1 MPQRHDPA
9 QPAPA
14 RITAGELAVV
24 LSHYELGVIDAVRR
38 FKGGSRQSPKVLIET
53 PAGRFLLK
61 RRPAPATGSDH
72 AAEARKVA
80 FTHEVVL
87 HLARHEFPVPTLI
100 GTRGGNNSMLELAT
114 GVYEL
119 HRFVDGTRY
128 ARRPEQAHAAG
139 WWQGRCHQ
147 LLAELSTSHPAP
159 RRSYHDH
166 PRIVPKLAQIAAALG
181 SDDAAALCNALSD
194 AYTHA
199 ARRATELGAAAD
211 PLQVVHGDWHPGN
224 MLFRESTAEA
234 IRFVPPRAP
243 RAAGLVSG
251 VFDFD
256 AARMGHPLHDLANG
270 GMQFAVHRHTRDT
283 PTSPDPSTPASP
295 SQWRIALDPAL
306 LHAFFAGHAAARGP
320 LEPAARAAVPWLMI
334 EALIVEVVV
343 PIGVTG
349 SFGKLSALPVLNLV
363 QRAVDALAGQS
374 ERLVALLAEPY
385 PS

>member
-1 MPQRHDPA
+1 MPARPEHPST
-9 QPAPA
+9 A

-24 LSHYELGVIDAVRR
+24 LSHYELGVIDSLRR

-53 PAGRFLLK
+53 HAGRFLLK
-61 RRPAPATGSDH
+61 RRPAPAPGADA
-72 AAEARKVA
+72 AAESRKIA

-87 HLARHEFPVPTLI
+87 HLARHEFPVPALI
-100 GTRGGNNSMLELAT
+100 GTRGGNNSMLDLAT

-119 HRFVDGTRY
+119 HRFVEGVRY
-128 ARRPEQAHAAG
+128 ARRPDQAHAAG
-139 WWQGRCHQ
+139 WWQGRCHE
-147 LLAELSTSHPAP
+147 LLAQLSTSHPAP

-166 PRIVPKLAQIAAALG
+166 PKIVPKLAQIAAALG
-181 SDDAAALCNALSD
+181 SDDAAALCSALAD
-194 AYTHA
+194 AYAQA

-211 PLQVVHGDWHPGN
+211 PTQIVHGDWHPGN

-256 AARMGHPLHDLANG
+256 AARLGHPLHDLANG
-270 GMQFAVHRHTRDT
+270 AMQFAVHRHVSD
-283 PTSPDPSTPASP
+283 PAASPGTQPASP
-295 SQWRIALDPAL
+295 PAPWRIALDPAL
-306 LHAFFAGHAAARGP
+306 LHAFFAGYAAARGP

-349 SFGKLSALPVLNLV
+349 SFGKLSALPVLGLV
-363 QRAVDALAGQS
+363 QRAVDALASQS
-374 ERLVALLAEPY
+374 ERLVALIGEPY